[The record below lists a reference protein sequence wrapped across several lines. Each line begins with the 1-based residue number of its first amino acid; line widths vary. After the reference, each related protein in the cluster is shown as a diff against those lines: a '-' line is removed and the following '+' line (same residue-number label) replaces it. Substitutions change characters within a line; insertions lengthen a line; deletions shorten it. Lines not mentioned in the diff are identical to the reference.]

1 MKFCPEC
8 SSMLYYI
15 EENAALY
22 GKCKNCGYSAECHDR
37 IIESVIYKINNIHS
51 TESKNYLRYDPTL
64 PRTIHKKCPNNDC
77 PSRKNK
83 VLQQAVFYP
92 DQTTMKLIYIC
103 TVCNTEWRYT

>member
-15 EENAALY
+15 EETAVLY
-22 GKCKNCGYSAECHDR
+22 EKCKNCGYSSECNDR
-37 IIESVIYKINNIHS
+37 IIESNIYKKSTIHDA
-51 TESKNYLRYDPTL
+51 ESKSYLRYDSTL
-64 PRTIHKKCPNNDC
+64 PRTIHKECPNPDC

-92 DQTTMKLIYIC
+92 DPMTMKLIYIC
-103 TVCNTEWRYT
+103 TTCNTE